1 MKKKNIKWYAL
12 AVLFLV
18 SVILIPLTY
27 SKYTQTYTRKIK
39 ITITSPSF
47 TVSFDANGGTGGQ
60 STSVTAKYGYDM
72 PAISTTKPTR
82 QGYTFMG
89 WYNNQ
94 DYTQGTQYYKANGT
108 SARTWNIGEATTL
121 YAGWKAN
128 EIVFADKTVTPTY
141 STGIISFNV
150 DEPTNGTGSYTFEKV
165 SGESDIIV
173 AANGS
178 VTIPAGKNA
187 GTYTVVIRA
196 TDAET
201 GKTDTA
207 TYTITIGKQTVNPV
221 TNLAVNKN
229 GKVTWANSSNATGYE
244 ISFDNGTTWTSST
257 SGTTYLT
264 ELTSTN
270 ANKTVQVRAIN
281 SDTTNYNTPSSVVS
295 KSVTIRTLTV
305 SSNDTTMGTV
315 SPTMVYVVNKATYST
330 SGNVLTLSDGRTIT
344 ATPATGYHF
353 VSWSSASGAISAN
366 STITAT
372 FEPNTDTAYTVNH
385 YVHDLGANTY
395 TLNSTDNLTGTTASS
410 VTLANLKKTIAGF
423 TYVDGY
429 TTGNTTKPTSGAVTT
444 TTILADGSRV
454 INLYYRRN
462 YLYIQYDMNGGSLSS
477 NHGEGY
483 DVSGT
488 LVTYNNNSN
497 HLRGVY
503 GSKVGDVD
511 LNTYRISSN
520 GLHNYSNSTA
530 INIIKNG
537 YKAINNA
544 EWNTKSDGSGIGYNQ
559 STTTY
564 EANDFAGANLA
575 TGDKTITLY
584 VNWEPV
590 NYSITYNLG
599 GGTQIN
605 PKTTYNIETAT
616 FTLVNPTKTGYTFAG
631 WTGSNGTTA
640 QTSVSITKGSTGNK
654 TYTANW
660 TANTYSIKFNKNAND
675 ATGTMSNLS
684 MTYDVAKNL
693 TANAFARTG
702 YTFAGWAT
710 STTGTVAYADGAEVI
725 NLATSGT
732 FDLYAKWTANEL
744 IFNNKSIAVIYSTS
758 NQTANVTAATNGTG
772 SYTYEKVAD
781 GSDAD
786 ITVSAAGVI
795 TIPGN
800 KSANTVTPYTVIIR
814 ATDNN
819 SGATKTATYTITV
832 NKQTVEPISNLQVAT
847 NGAVTWT
854 GSSNATGY
862 EISFD
867 GTTWVPAASGDN
879 FLTELTGTNS
889 NKTVHVRAVN
899 SDTTNYDGPSTE
911 LTKAVTI
918 RKLTVS
924 SNSTTMGTV
933 SPTTL
938 YVING
943 VTYST
948 SSNVLTLSDGRTV
961 TTTAKTGY
969 HFDSWSSTSGTIS
982 AAKSITA
989 TFAANTNT
997 AYKVNHYVH
1006 NLGTNTYTLNS
1017 TDNLTGTTAS
1027 SVTLANLKKTI
1038 AGFTYVD
1045 GYTTGNTTKPTSGA
1059 VTTTTILADGTRV
1072 INLYYRRNYL
1082 YVQYD
1087 MNGGSLA
1094 SSHGEGYST
1103 SGSLVT
1109 YNNDTKFLSG
1119 VYGGKVNNS
1128 VNTDTYVASGA
1139 GLLNPDS
1146 SSNINLVKEGY
1157 LPKDNEQ
1164 YNTSAN
1170 GTGTSYFDNGQD
1182 YDANGFAG
1190 ANLATGDKT
1199 VTIYVNWVPVN
1210 YSITYNLDG
1219 GTQTNPKTTYNIETA
1234 TFTLVNPTKTG
1245 YTFAGW
1251 TGSNGTTPQTSV
1263 SITKGSTGNKTY
1275 TANWTANTYTIVF
1288 NKNDE
1293 DATGTMAD
1301 LSMTYDVAKNLT
1313 LNSYTKTGYTFK
1325 GWATTPTGN
1334 VVYTDGQSVS
1344 NLATSGSKILYAVWA
1359 DETGPTISVTNGS
1372 TTSYLSNVYNATAG
1386 WNSTSGTFTP
1396 TVSAVDDGSGLASLE
1411 YVIDENDAT
1420 PESGWTSITSGTK
1433 LSLTKSYGI
1442 YYLHVKATDTDGN
1455 ISYATTKKFRLRYRV
1470 GYYDLVSNADLTIS
1484 AYTYSTVP
1492 STTARTP
1499 DAKTGYTFQG
1509 WYTEAAGG
1517 TKVADANVSY
1527 TPTKSIKLYAH
1538 WQKNISDLTI
1548 ELSETEYT
1556 YDGSAKTPTAV
1567 VKDGDT
1573 VLTAGTDYTISY
1585 TNNINA
1591 GTATAT
1597 ITMSNAYNSTTR
1609 AYYSGSTDLNFTI
1622 NKQKVNPVTSLAVS
1636 TAGKVTWTN
1645 SSNATGYEISID
1657 GTNWTSATSGVNYLS
1672 TITSTAGSRT
1682 VYVRAINSDTT
1693 NYITSDNATKAVTVV
1708 TLTTNSND
1716 TNYGTVNSSTYNVI
1730 SGVTYSTATNVL
1742 TVKSGSTTLKTI
1754 TATKKDATGYTTAFS
1769 NWSSTSGTITAN
1781 TTITAN
1787 FTRTTNTYSI
1797 TYNLN
1802 GGSVATANPESYNV
1816 TTTTFTLNNPTKT
1829 GYSFKGWSGTGLTG
1843 NTNTTVTIAKGSIGN
1858 RTYTANWTANSY
1870 TIVFNKNAS
1879 DATGTMADLAMTYDE
1894 AKNLTTLG
1902 YSRTGYTFQG
1912 WSSSASGNVEYSDGQ
1927 EVLNLAPTGSKILYA
1942 IWTPNVYTIT
1952 LNNQSAT
1959 TAGTTAIY
1967 EKYADGYYLN
1977 NSSGTVSNKMS
1988 TTANGITVPVRTGYT
2003 FEGYFTATN
2012 GGTQYI
2018 DANGKLTSSASAT
2031 QFSDAGT
2038 LYAHWSKPVSDLTNS
2053 IDPTSYVY
2061 DGTAKTPTETVIDGS
2076 TTLVKNTDYTIAFT
2090 NNTNVGT
2097 AVATITGKNA
2107 YNATTKAYYTGTTTI
2122 NYAINNAKLTF
2133 NKGTCTSVSGT
2144 ATLYTKKGA
2153 TVVYTGIQ
2161 NTTTGTIP
2169 TATKT
2174 GYTFNGWYTAS
2185 SSGSKV
2191 LNANGTFT
2199 GTAVSGY
2206 TTASAW
2212 NVTANKTLYAQCT
2225 PTIFTI
2231 TLNNQDATTAGTTA
2245 IYEKYNTGY
2254 YTDSAATTQMSTTAN
2269 SITVPERTGY
2279 TFEGYYT
2286 AANGGTQYIDAA
2298 GKLTSSASNTNFTA
2312 AGTLYAHWSK
2322 PVSDLTNTVSPTSYI
2337 YDGTAKTPTST
2348 VKDGSTTLV
2357 NNTDYTIAFT
2367 NNTNVGTAVATIT
2380 GKNVYNSTT
2389 KAYYTGT
2396 TTVNY
2401 AINNAKITFNAST
2414 GGVITGTTV
2423 TKALYTKKGATSL
2436 YTGIQ
2441 NTTASAVPSASKV
2454 GYTFAGWYTAETGG
2468 TKVLNADGTFT
2479 GSAVSGYTTT
2489 KAWDA
2494 IANKTLYAQYTKNNY
2509 TLTFDANGG
2518 SVSTTTKSVQY
2529 GTTYADLPTPTRTG
2543 YTFKGWYADLTG
2555 SSDYINYG
2563 REYNYTDAI
2572 SIHTSVYSSNWS
2584 SSSGKI
2590 YSSTETGGI
2599 QIGIESGKFIV
2610 YGYDSGVGYKSFT
2623 SNTTLAILS
2632 AGWHDFD
2639 YIFDGEYVYLYID
2652 GTLDKKSAAL
2662 TSGALGYNAT
2672 NSLFVGGEAVSSPT
2686 TPSGNNFNGYIGN
2699 IVINNNSTIT
2709 SSTTY
2714 NSISAPAQD
2723 LTLYA
2728 RWEPNVY
2735 TITLNN
2741 QSATSAGT
2749 ATIYEKYNTGYYTD
2763 SAATTQMSTTSNGI
2777 TVPTRT
2783 GYTFAGYYTTASGGT
2798 QYIDANGKL
2807 TSSASTTQFS
2817 ANGTLYAHWT
2827 KAVGDLTITATPT
2840 SKIYT
2845 GSALTFTTLT
2855 VKDGSTTLA
2864 VNTDYT
2870 VGYTNNT
2877 NVGTATATI
2886 SGKSAY
2892 NSTTKAFYTGTTTKT
2907 FAINNAKL
2915 TFDKNTGTSGGGTVY
2930 TRKNSTGVYT
2940 NVQGSTAGTIP
2951 TAAKT
2956 GYTLTGWYTAA
2967 TSGSKVLNADG
2978 TFTGTGVSGYTTASA
2993 WDVTEDKTLYAQWT
3007 PNGYTIVFNK
3017 NASDATGTM
3026 SNLSMTY
3033 DVAKALTTNAFTRTG
3048 YTFMGWSTSNSDIG
3062 IISDSS
3068 EYSKDNSAGTTY
3080 SNVKQWTINAPF
3092 AAGDVYQVEF
3102 DVKGSGTLTNFF
3114 YGASG
3119 YLKVSSVTQIDG
3131 DTVTNG
3137 TSADGGNNITLTS
3150 AYRHIT
3156 VRFTLGSSGDG
3167 SINKYLL
3174 FRAQAGCNAYVK
3186 NVRFYKVSSTSTAY
3200 ADGQTVKNLATSG
3213 NVNLYAIWKAN
3224 TYTVS
3229 FSPNGGTGGQSA
3241 NVTATYGSAMP
3252 TISTTAPTKAGY
3264 TFQGYYDTSAATG
3277 GTKYYNA
3284 DMSSART
3291 WNKTEST
3298 TLYARWVDDI
3308 SPVVVT
3314 TTPSNTWDL
3323 ANYVDFNATDAGSGI
3338 VGYNITTS
3346 TTAPTEWIPVVST
3359 VETTTETKYE
3369 LNAAWA
3375 RVFHHNTHWGSVLYS
3390 SASSGAEAKT
3400 SNTVDKYSVLGN
3412 IANYKNTTNWE
3423 FLLQYPNVSATQYNR
3438 WIQTSDPV
3446 TTTNSVTGY
3455 SAVHVDWT
3463 GNSWGGLALSSTNTH
3478 TLIDGSIGSSW
3489 WYAIGAYKAYSG
3501 GIPGPSGNVTSTVNL
3516 WARIDNLTHA
3526 TSVDLTR
3533 RIGDL
3538 KANQKYYVWVIDDA
3552 GNTAYKEVTISKV
3565 DTTVPSTATITSTNN
3580 VAVSQTATLTMGDNT
3595 GVTRYYFGKSNPT
3608 STNVTYTTIT
3618 SATSTTQTKTV
3629 DDGGTWY
3636 LAVQDA
3642 AGNRTTSSKVFYKTT
3657 FETNGGSVTPASVVT
3672 MTGNSFT
3679 LPTPT
3684 RTGYTFDGWYTNEAL
3699 TTAVT
3704 LTSGKYK
3711 PTASATLYAKWIVN
3725 QYTLTVKPNGGSF
3738 NGSTSNTTYTQ
3749 DYNSLKVLPL
3759 PTRTGYTFTGWTKS
3773 GSGIVT
3779 KYGTPKYNDETFT
3792 SSSNSMVVYN
3802 NSQNGTVTHTRI
3814 DKSSDDPMLN
3824 ASKMIQITTAG
3835 TASPGLGGYY
3845 QNTASYANALFYHVI
3860 VAKIPVGYSIQYA
3873 SNATGDGRTIEWL
3886 TPTAGTGEFEVYIY
3900 KHQCGSTGTFSSLG
3914 HVYLNGTAATSSN
3927 PVTWYVAYSNMFDA
3941 TNGTPEN
3948 ASQVFTY
3955 GAGATTLTANWTA
3968 NTYTVSFSP
3977 NGGTG
3982 GQSTNVTATYGSTMP
3997 TISTTAPT
4005 KEGYTFGGWYDTSA
4019 ATGGTQYY
4027 TAAGASARTWN
4038 KASDTTLY
4046 ARWIPIEYTV
4056 EYYQGNNSTTAG
4068 TTKFTTTSSHTYDAS
4083 KALTTYAALGGTAPN
4098 GWTFAGWSTTQDG
4111 TTVTYTDGQSVTNLS
4126 STSGA
4131 TVKLYAVFKRNVTF
4145 KSGVNKATSSNIEQK
4160 YNPYKTDKITA
4171 VTAPKLTA
4179 ISNWTA
4185 LGYRA
4190 DTTATTA
4197 DVAASTTATGTVTP
4211 TYNETNLTYYGV
4223 YSRVLTITYA
4233 GNSHTGGSTA
4243 NTTKTV
4249 YMNTNSTT
4257 TSNQS
4262 VNLATNGFTKTGHS
4276 WSSWKIG
4283 STNYAAGASYTAN
4296 VAYNASTFGA
4306 TATAQ
4311 WTANKYTI
4319 TYDYRNTVNSTYN
4332 TAGEY
4337 EDTGYL
4343 IDWDN
4348 DFTIT
4353 GVYQPATTKNRYL
4366 VIGNYNDGAKTL
4378 NIEINTDN
4386 KFRIYMGSNAVDDVS
4401 DTAIGTMNKALTY
4414 TFTWTASTKV
4424 YTLTVTGSN
4433 TSISMSGTYSAASGQ
4448 ATKTLR
4454 MGKADYRGDDTVF
4467 AKTSYMK
4474 NLKITKVYTYGN
4486 TLSNPDPVTRLGYT
4500 FNGWYTATSG
4510 GTQVT
4515 NSTAVP
4521 ASDTTYYAHWTAN
4534 TWYVRFNANNGSG
4547 TMNNQA
4553 MSFNTASTLTPNAFT
4568 RTNYEFVAWNLNA
4581 PGSSTLY
4588 TEAQSVSNFTKE
4600 PGGIVDLYAQ
4610 WRPTD
4615 YIVTFDGNGSTSGS
4629 TANQTINYGTA
4640 TALTA
4645 NGYSKTGYT
4654 FAGWTDGT
4662 NNLNNQASVNI
4673 NANLLY
4679 NTASPTIKA
4688 NSNGYRGYWNSNST
4702 GATAVTISDS
4712 PSNAIT
4718 KYINIPAN
4726 SSTATKYI
4734 FQGNVPLASG
4744 QTYTVS
4750 VWAKG
4755 TGSLVIKV
4763 GNDTPYKEATF
4774 TLTNNWTRYTMT
4786 FNGVAGDTA
4795 GENNARLKNERT
4807 NIYFGNTAGS
4817 SDIQISGMKLE
4828 RGSTATTYIDTS
4840 VNHSTVNNT
4849 YKLKAKWTANTYT
4862 ISFSPNG
4869 GTGGQ
4874 SANVTATY
4882 DSPMP
4887 AISTTAP
4894 TRTGYTFMGWYDN
4907 ANYAASGAKKYY
4919 NADGTSARNWDKASS
4934 TTLYAGWKANTYTVL
4949 FNKNGGTGGQ
4959 SANVTATYGANMPA
4973 INTTAPTKTNY
4984 LFMGW
4989 YDNADYTQ
4997 GTKYYNADGTSA
5009 RTYNKTANT
5018 TLYAGWVYKTATFD
5032 IGKNVNAK
5040 MKQLAGNSSAVY
5052 TLNDN
5057 NITAIQKST
5066 TAPTA
5071 ANMTSDHIVSTSDS
5085 VVPIY
5090 MWYDNGTIYWWSDG
5104 AVVYLN
5110 ENASNM
5116 FSQLK
5121 SLTTIDLSK
5130 YNSSKVTNMNGM
5142 FYSDIS
5148 LTTLDVSH
5156 FDTSKVLNMGSMFS
5170 GCSSLTSLDVSNWD
5184 TSSVIDMQ
5192 HMFSGCSSLTSLDVS
5207 NWDTSSVIDMQHM
5220 FSGCSSLTSLDVSH
5234 FDTSHVT
5241 NMSLMFNQC
5250 ISLTSLDVSNWD
5262 TSNVID
5268 MHAMFQICTSLAD
5281 LDVSQFNTSK
5291 VVYMNHIFTDC
5302 SSLTSLDVSN
5312 WDTSNVIDMQYM
5324 FDGCSSLTSL
5334 DVSHFDTS
5342 KVTNMTYMFNMC
5354 SSLQI
5359 LDLSSFDMS
5368 NVTNANYMLTSISSL
5383 EKLKTPQTYPS
5394 LSTVTITLPTT
5405 LYEIN
5410 NNNSYSTLDSTSPTQ
5425 TWIIKKYPVSFS
5437 VNNGTGGQSS
5447 TLYAGY
5453 GYAMPTI
5460 SVSAPTRA
5468 GYTFQGYYDT
5478 AADSGGTKYYNA
5490 NLTSARNYDKKTA
5503 TTLYARWIP
5512 NALVFNNQIIK
5523 KSFSSSAQ
5531 TANVT
5536 AATNGTGTY
5545 TYAKKSGTS
5554 DITVSS
5560 AGVITIPASKAGGS
5574 YSIVITATDSN
5585 SGATKDAT
5593 YTINITKLTLSAKT
5607 AIYTGSAISAN
5618 TATLTPATG
5627 GTITYT
5633 YYTNSSCTTKTST
5646 SDGASAAGTAPANV
5660 GQYYVKASVTANG
5673 NYAAAESS
5681 CVSHRI
5687 NNAAITFDANGGTLS
5702 GTGTLYTRKNSVNVY
5717 TGVRNSTPG
5726 TIPTASKAD
5735 SLFIG
5740 WFTSATGGY
5749 RVVTEYGDLYTS
5761 DGDVSEYTLSGRW
5774 DLAENK
5780 TLYAHYISVG
5790 DYVSYTPPTTSF
5802 TTDVNKTGCDSS
5814 NTIFPNEL
5822 TLWRVIRINSDGTFD
5837 AISDELSS
5845 TFVCLKG
5852 NKGYKMGVQV
5862 LNEIAAQYE
5871 SSSYTSGS
5879 RHFGYDSS
5887 TTTENLVSTRAY
5899 DGSNYNVPWSC
5910 STGESCNP
5918 SEPDGG
5924 GDLGYATDHTLVV
5937 LAYCQNNNCT
5947 TDDLSAKPHGSTE
5960 YANYWIASR
5969 GYVYT
5974 SATNYSF
5981 GIHRMLYDY
5990 YDYHNSV
5997 GNIGM
6002 KGNRNNV
6009 WETGSGAEYV
6019 RPILVFDSNIYNGSG
6034 SKSNPYTLVPR
6045 EMYNY

>member
-72 PAISTTKPTR
+72 PTISTAKPTR

-89 WYNNQ
+89 WYNNS
-94 DYTQGTQYYKANGT
+94 DYTQGTQYYTANGT

-128 EIVFADKTVTPTY
+128 DIVFANKTVTPTY
-141 STGIISFNV
+141 STGIISFVV
-150 DEPTNGTGSYTFEKV
+150 DDPTNGTGNYSFTKE

-173 AANGS
+173 AADGS
-178 VTIPAGKNA
+178 VTIPSGKPV

-196 TDAET
+196 TDTET

-221 TNLAVNKN
+221 TNLNVNKN
-229 GKVTWANSSNATGYE
+229 GVVTWAASSNATGYE

-257 SGTTYLT
+257 SGTSYLT
-264 ELTSTN
+264 ELTGTN
-270 ANKTVQVRAIN
+270 ATKTVKVRAIN
-281 SDTTNYNTPSSVVS
+281 SDTANYDTPSAVVS

-305 SSNDTTMGTV
+305 SSNDATMGTV
-315 SPTMVYVVNKATYST
+315 SPTTLNVVNNVTYTT

-353 VSWSSASGAISAN
+353 VSWSSASGTISAN

-372 FEPNTDTAYTVNH
+372 FAPNTDTAYTVNH
-385 YVHDLGANTY
+385 YVHDLGSNTY
-395 TLNSTDNLTGTTASS
+395 TLDSTDNLTGTTASS

-444 TTILADGSRV
+444 TTILADGTRV

-462 YLYIQYDMNGGSLSS
+462 YLFVQYHVNGGSLASS
-477 NHGEGY
+477 SAAY
-483 DVSGT
+483 GT
-488 LVTYNNNSN
+488 DDSLVTWTSN
-497 HLRGVY
+497 AESTKFLRGVY
-503 GSKVGDVD
+503 GGKVGSVN
-511 LNTYRISSN
+511 LNTYAATS
-520 GLHNYSNSTA
+520 GLHNYNNSSA
-530 INIIKNG
+530 INITKTG
-537 YKAINNA
+537 YTAKSNK
-544 EWNTKSDGSGIGYNQ
+544 EWNTKADGTGTSYNQ
-559 STTTY
+559 VTETY
-564 EANDFAGANLA
+564 NADGFGGADLS
-575 TGDKTITLY
+575 TGDQTVTIY
-584 VNWEPV
+584 VNWTPV
-590 NYSITYNLG
+590 NYTITYNLD
-599 GGTQIN
+599 GGTQTN
-605 PKTTYNIETAT
+605 PKTSYNIETAT

-631 WTGSNGTTA
+631 WTGSNGTTP
-640 QTSVSITKGSTGNK
+640 QTSVSITKGTTGNK

-660 TANTYSIKFNKNAND
+660 TANTYSIKFNKNATD

-693 TANAFARTG
+693 TANAFTRTG

-911 LTKAVTI
+911 LTKTVTI

-961 TTTAKTGY
+961 TATAKTGY

-982 AAKSITA
+982 AATTITA

-1094 SSHGEGYST
+1094 SSHGAGYST

-1109 YNNDTKFLSG
+1109 YNDDTKFLSG

-1128 VNTDTYVASGA
+1128 VNTDTYVASGV

-1146 SSNINLVKEGY
+1146 STNINLVKEGY

-1164 YNTSAN
+1164 YNTAADGS
-1170 GTGTSYFDNGQD
+1170 GTSYFDNGQD

-1210 YSITYNLDG
+1210 YSITYNLNG
-1219 GTQTNPKTTYNIETA
+1219 GTQTNPKTTYNVETA

-1251 TGSNGTTPQTSV
+1251 TGSNGSTPQTSV

-1275 TANWTANTYTIVF
+1275 TANWTANSYTIVF

-1301 LSMTYDVAKNLT
+1301 LSMTYDEAKNLT

-1325 GWATTPTGN
+1325 GWATTPTGD

-1359 DETGPTISVTNGS
+1359 DETGPTISVTSADGTKNYLTTAYTVNADNGK
-1372 TTSYLSNVYNATAG
+1372 NTAA
-1386 WNSTSGTFTP
+1386 FKP
-1396 TVSAVDDGSGLASLE
+1396 TVSAVDDGSGLVTLE
-1411 YVIDENDAT
+1411 YVIDQNSTA
-1420 PESGWTSITSGTK
+1420 PETGYTEITSGTN
-1433 LSLTKSYGI
+1433 LSLTKAFGL
-1442 YYLHVKATDTDGN
+1442 YYLHVRATDADSNVSTV
-1455 ISYATTKKFRLRYRV
+1455 TTKVFTIRYRIY
-1470 GYYDLVSNADLTIS
+1470 YYDYVTNTSNTANGYVTPPNTSI
-1484 AYTYSTVP
+1484 
-1492 STTARTP
+1492 TTRTP
-1499 DAKTGYTFQG
+1499 ATKTGYTFLG
-1509 WYTEAAGG
+1509 WYTKANGG
-1517 TKVADANVSY
+1517 TRVIGANETY
-1527 TPTKSIKLYAH
+1527 MPTKSIQLIAH
-1538 WQKNISDLTI
+1538 WQKNISDLSI

-1556 YDGSAKTPTAV
+1556 YDGSEKTPTAV

-1622 NKQKVNPVTSLAVS
+1622 NKQKVNPVTNLAVS
-1636 TAGKVTWTN
+1636 TAGVVTWTN

-1672 TITSTAGSRT
+1672 TITSTTGSRT
-1682 VYVRAINSDTT
+1682 IYVRAINSDTT
-1693 NYITSDNATKAVTVV
+1693 NYITSDNTTKAVTVV
-1708 TLTTNSND
+1708 TLTTNSNN

-1754 TATKKDATGYTTAFS
+1754 TATKKDADGYTTAFS
-1769 NWSSTSGTITAN
+1769 NWSSTSGTITSN

-1797 TYNLN
+1797 TYNLD

-1816 TTTTFTLNNPTKT
+1816 TTATFTLTNPTKT

-1843 NTNTTVTIAKGSIGN
+1843 DTNTTVTIAKGSTGN

-1927 EVLNLAPTGSKILYA
+1927 EVSNLATTGSKILYA

-2003 FEGYFTATN
+2003 FEGYYTKAN

-2018 DANGKLTSSASAT
+2018 DANGKLTSSASVT
-2031 QFSDAGT
+2031 QFSAAGT
-2038 LYAHWSKPVSDLTNS
+2038 LYAHWSKPVSELTNS
-2053 IDPTSYVY
+2053 IDPTSYIY
-2061 DGTAKTPTETVIDGS
+2061 DGTAKTPTETVKDGS
-2076 TTLVKNTDYTIAFT
+2076 TTLVKNTDYTITFT

-2097 AVATITGKNA
+2097 AVATITGKTA

-2153 TVVYTGIQ
+2153 TGVYTGIQ
-2161 NTTTGTIP
+2161 NTTAGTIP

-2185 SSGSKV
+2185 SDGSQV
-2191 LNANGTFT
+2191 LNADGSFT

-2225 PTIFTI
+2225 PTIFAI
-2231 TLNNQDATTAGTTA
+2231 TLNNQDATTAGTTE

-2269 SITVPERTGY
+2269 GITVPTRDGY

-2286 AANGGTQYIDAA
+2286 AANGGTQYIDAT
-2298 GKLTSSASNTNFTA
+2298 GKLTSSASTTQFTA

-2322 PVSDLTNTVSPTSYI
+2322 PVSELTNSVSPTSYI
-2337 YDGTAKTPTST
+2337 YDGTAKSPTPT
-2348 VKDGSTTLV
+2348 VKDGTTTLV
-2357 NNTDYTIAFT
+2357 KNTDYTIAFT

-2380 GKNVYNSTT
+2380 GSNVYNATT

-2396 TTVNY
+2396 ATVNY

-2414 GGVITGTTV
+2414 GGVITGTT
-2423 TKALYTKKGATSL
+2423 TSKALYTKKGATSL
-2436 YTGIQ
+2436 YTGVQ
-2441 NTTASAVPSASKV
+2441 NTTTSSVPTASKV
-2454 GYTFAGWYTAETGG
+2454 GYSFAGWYTAASGG

-2479 GSAVSGYTTT
+2479 SSAVSGYTTT
-2489 KAWDA
+2489 NAWDVT
-2494 IANKTLYAQYTKNNY
+2494 ANKTLYAQYTKNNY

-2543 YTFKGWYADLTG
+2543 YTFKGWYADLTT

-2563 REYNYTDAI
+2563 REYNHTNAI
-2572 SIHTSVYSSNWS
+2572 SIHTTVYSSNWS
-2584 SSSGKI
+2584 SATGKI
-2590 YSSTETGGI
+2590 YSSTESGGI
-2599 QIGIESGKFIV
+2599 QLGIDSGKFIV
-2610 YGYDSGVGYKSFT
+2610 YGYDSGVGYKNFT
-2623 SNTTLAILS
+2623 SNTTLASLS

-2639 YIFDGEYVYLYID
+2639 FVFDGEYVYLYID
-2652 GTLDKKSAAL
+2652 GTLDKKSAAFS
-2662 TSGALGYNAT
+2662 SGKLGYNGT
-2672 NSLFVGGEAVSSPT
+2672 NSLFVGAEAVASPT
-2686 TPSGNNFNGYIGN
+2686 APSGYNFNGYIGN
-2699 IVINNNSTIT
+2699 IVINNNSNLV

-2714 NSISAPAQD
+2714 NSFSAPAQD

-2728 RWEPNVY
+2728 RWE
-2735 TITLNN
+2735 
-2741 QSATSAGT
+2741 
-2749 ATIYEKYNTGYYTD
+2749 
-2763 SAATTQMSTTSNGI
+2763 
-2777 TVPTRT
+2777 
-2783 GYTFAGYYTTASGGT
+2783 
-2798 QYIDANGKL
+2798 
-2807 TSSASTTQFS
+2807 
-2817 ANGTLYAHWT
+2817 
-2827 KAVGDLTITATPT
+2827 
-2840 SKIYT
+2840 
-2845 GSALTFTTLT
+2845 
-2855 VKDGSTTLA
+2855 
-2864 VNTDYT
+2864 
-2870 VGYTNNT
+2870 
-2877 NVGTATATI
+2877 
-2886 SGKSAY
+2886 
-2892 NSTTKAFYTGTTTKT
+2892 
-2907 FAINNAKL
+2907 
-2915 TFDKNTGTSGGGTVY
+2915 
-2930 TRKNSTGVYT
+2930 
-2940 NVQGSTAGTIP
+2940 
-2951 TAAKT
+2951 
-2956 GYTLTGWYTAA
+2956 
-2967 TSGSKVLNADG
+2967 
-2978 TFTGTGVSGYTTASA
+2978 
-2993 WDVTEDKTLYAQWT
+2993 
-3007 PNGYTIVFNK
+3007 
-3017 NASDATGTM
+3017 
-3026 SNLSMTY
+3026 
-3033 DVAKALTTNAFTRTG
+3033 
-3048 YTFMGWSTSNSDIG
+3048 
-3062 IISDSS
+3062 
-3068 EYSKDNSAGTTY
+3068 
-3080 SNVKQWTINAPF
+3080 
-3092 AAGDVYQVEF
+3092 
-3102 DVKGSGTLTNFF
+3102 
-3114 YGASG
+3114 
-3119 YLKVSSVTQIDG
+3119 
-3131 DTVTNG
+3131 
-3137 TSADGGNNITLTS
+3137 
-3150 AYRHIT
+3150 
-3156 VRFTLGSSGDG
+3156 
-3167 SINKYLL
+3167 
-3174 FRAQAGCNAYVK
+3174 
-3186 NVRFYKVSSTSTAY
+3186 
-3200 ADGQTVKNLATSG
+3200 
-3213 NVNLYAIWKAN
+3213 AN

-3252 TISTTAPTKAGY
+3252 TISTTAPTRAGY
-3264 TFQGYYDTSAATG
+3264 TFQGWYDNADCTATG
-3277 GTKYYNA
+3277 AKKYYNA
-3284 DMSSART
+3284 DGTSAAT
-3291 WNKTEST
+3291 WDKTAAT
-3298 TLYARWVDDI
+3298 TLYAGWIDDI

-3314 TTPSNTWDL
+3314 TTPSTTWDL
-3323 ANYVDFNATDAGSGI
+3323 ENYVDFNATDAGSGI

-3346 TTAPTEWIPVVST
+3346 TTVPTEWIPVVST

-3390 SASSGAEAKT
+3390 SASSGAEAKS
-3400 SNTVDKYSVLGN
+3400 SNTVDKYSVLDN
-3412 IANYKNTTNWE
+3412 IANYKNSTNWE
-3423 FLLQYPNVSATQYNR
+3423 FLLQYPNVSTTQYNR
-3438 WIQTSDPV
+3438 WTQTSNPI

-3455 SAVHVDWT
+3455 TAVHVDWT
-3463 GNSWGGLALSSTNTH
+3463 GNSWFGLALTSSNTSTS
-3478 TLIDGSIGSSW
+3478 TLIDGSNGNSW
-3489 WYAIGAYKAYSG
+3489 WYAIGAYKAYNG

-3516 WARIDNLTHA
+3516 WARIDNLTPA
-3526 TSVDLTR
+3526 TSTNLTR

-3595 GVTRYYFGKSNPT
+3595 GVTRYYFGTSNPST
-3608 STNVTYTTIT
+3608 TNVTYTTIT
-3618 SATSTTQTKTV
+3618 SAASVEKNATV
-3629 DDGGTWY
+3629 NNGGTWY
-3636 LAVQDA
+3636 LSVQDA
-3642 AGNRTTSSKVFYKTT
+3642 AGNRKISSKVFYKTT
-3657 FETNGGSVTPASVVT
+3657 FESNGGSVSPASVVT

-3684 RTGYTFDGWYTNEAL
+3684 KEGYTFAGWYTNEEL

-3711 PTASATLYAKWIVN
+3711 PTASATLYAKWTVN

-3759 PTRTGYTFTGWTKS
+3759 PTRTGYTFNGWTKS
-3773 GSGIVT
+3773 GSGTVT
-3779 KYGTPKYNDETFT
+3779 KYGAPKYNDETFT

-3802 NSQNGTVTHTRI
+3802 NSQNGTVTHARI

-3860 VAKIPVGYSIQYA
+3860 VAKIPVGYNIQYA
-3873 SNATGDGRTIEWL
+3873 SNATGDGRTVEWL

-3914 HVYLNGTAATSSN
+3914 HVYINGTAATSTN

-3982 GQSTNVTATYGSTMP
+3982 GQSANVTATYGSAMP

-4005 KEGYTFGGWYDTSA
+4005 REGYTFGGWYDTSA

-4038 KASDTTLY
+4038 KTSATTLY
-4046 ARWIPIEYTV
+4046 ARWIPIQYTV

-4068 TTKFTTTSSHTYDAS
+4068 TTKFTTTSTHTYAAS
-4083 KALTTYAALGGTAPN
+4083 EALTTYATLGGTAPS
-4098 GWTFAGWSTTQDG
+4098 GWTLAGWSTTQDG
-4111 TTVTYTDGQSVTNLS
+4111 TTVTYTDGQSVTNLA

-4145 KSGVNKATSSNIEQK
+4145 KSGVNKATSSNVEQK

-4190 DTTATTA
+4190 DETATTA
-4197 DVAASTTATGTVTP
+4197 DVTASTTATGTVTP
-4211 TYNETNLTYYGV
+4211 AYNETNLTYYGV
-4223 YSRVLTITYA
+4223 YSRVLTIAYA

-4257 TSNQS
+4257 TSDQS
-4262 VNLATNGFTKTGHS
+4262 VNLATNGFTRTGYT

-4306 TATAQ
+4306 TATSQ
-4311 WTANKYTI
+4311 WQANTYTI
-4319 TYDYRNTVNSTYN
+4319 TYDYNTSNTYFGIAN
-4332 TAGEY
+4332 EY

-4343 IDWDN
+4343 IDWSN
-4348 DFTIT
+4348 DFTISGIYRPRT
-4353 GVYQPATTKNRYL
+4353 SAKNYL
-4366 VIGNYNDGAKTL
+4366 VIGNYDDGAKTL
-4378 NIEINTDN
+4378 SIEINTDK
-4386 KFRIYMGSNAVDDVS
+4386 KFKILMGNGTVNAVSSTTIGKYDV
-4401 DTAIGTMNKALTY
+4401 DITY
-4414 TFTWTASTKV
+4414 SFTWTASTKT
-4424 YTLTVTGSN
+4424 YTFTATG
-4433 TSISMSGTYSAASGQ
+4433 TSTNVSMTGTYAGASGV

-4454 MGKADYRGDDTVF
+4454 MGKTDYRENGSATFD
-4467 AKTSYMK
+4467 AASYERA
-4474 NLKITKVYTYGN
+4474 LKITKKYTYGN
-4486 TLSNPDPVTRLGYT
+4486 KLDNPTPVTRVSYD
-4500 FNGWYTATSG
+4500 FNGWYTAKSG

-4515 NSTAVP
+4515 NDTNVP
-4521 ASDTTYYAHWTAN
+4521 AANTTYYAHWTGQ
-4534 TWYVRFNANNGSG
+4534 TYVIKFNANGGSG
-4547 TMNNQA
+4547 TMADETFTFGTNKA
-4553 MSFNTASTLTPNAFT
+4553 LTANAFT
-4568 RTNYEFVAWNLNA
+4568 RTNYEFVYWSTNA
-4581 PGSSTLY
+4581 AGTGSLY
-4588 TEAQSVSNFTKE
+4588 TDQQTSTGFIKNSQSPLT
-4600 PGGIVDLYAQ
+4600 IYAQ
-4610 WRPTD
+4610 WRPTN
-4615 YIVTFDGNGSTSGS
+4615 YTVVFNANGGSGT

-4662 NNLNNQASVNI
+4662 NNLNNKASVNI

-4679 NTASPTIKA
+4679 NTSAPTVNT
-4688 NSNGYRGYWNSNST
+4688 NSAGYAGYWRKNST
-4702 GATAVTISDS
+4702 NATVVDISNS

-4718 KYINIPAN
+4718 KAIKIPAN
-4726 SSTATKYI
+4726 TTSATYYVD
-4734 FQGNVPLASG
+4734 QTNVPLASG

-4755 TGSLVIKV
+4755 SGTLAIKV
-4763 GNDTPYKEATF
+4763 GNGSPYKEETF

-4786 FNGVAGDTA
+4786 FNGVPGDTA
-4795 GENNARLKNERT
+4795 GTDNARVATERT
-4807 NIYFGNTAGS
+4807 HVSFGITAGS
-4817 SDIQISGMKLE
+4817 GETQICGMKLE
-4828 RGSTATTYIDTS
+4828 RGSTATAYIDTS
-4840 VNHSTVNNT
+4840 RNNQ
-4849 YKLKAKWTANTYT
+4849 YILNPRWTANTYT
-4862 ISFSPNG
+4862 VSFSPNNG
-4869 GTGGQ
+4869 SGGQ

-4882 DSPMP
+4882 GQAMP
-4887 AISTTAP
+4887 AISTTKP

-4907 ANYAASGAKKYY
+4907 ADYTQGTQYYTAAGASARTY
-4919 NADGTSARNWDKASS
+4919 NKTSA
-4934 TTLYAGWKANTYTVL
+4934 TTLYAGWKANTYTVS
-4949 FNKNGGTGGQ
+4949 FNANGGSGGQ
-4959 SANVTATYGANMPA
+4959 SANVTATYGAEMPT
-4973 INTTAPTKTNY
+4973 INTTAPTKTDY

-4997 GTKYYNADGTSA
+4997 GTQYYTAAGASA
-5009 RTYNKTANT
+5009 RTYNKTSTT
-5018 TLYAGWVYKTATFD
+5018 TLYAGWVYKTAKFD
-5032 IGKNVNAK
+5032 TGVKFVIK
-5040 MKQLAGNSSAVY
+5040 MKELAGNTDVTY
-5052 TLNDN
+5052 HTPDT
-5057 NITAIQKST
+5057 NITSVRRSA

-5071 ANMTSDHIVSTSDS
+5071 ENMTPTHKISASDS
-5085 VVPIY
+5085 VMPIY
-5090 MWYDNGTIYWWSDG
+5090 MWYDNGTIYWWSD
-5104 AVVYLN
+5104 AAIVYLN
-5110 ENASNM
+5110 ELSYGM
-5116 FSQLK
+5116 FRNLK
-5121 SLTTIDLSK
+5121 SLTYIDTTDFNTSKVTDMSEMFEYSNSLTTLDLSNFDTSNVTDMNYMFN
-5130 YNSSKVTNMNGM
+5130 YNSSLTTLDLSNFNTSKVTNMQGM
-5142 FYSDIS
+5142 FAECTNLTSLNIS
-5148 LTTLDVSH
+5148 S
-5156 FDTSKVLNMGSMFS
+5156 FDTSEVTNMVSMFRN
-5170 GCSSLTSLDVSNWD
+5170 CNSLTSLDVSN
-5184 TSSVIDMQ
+5184 
-5192 HMFSGCSSLTSLDVS
+5192 
-5207 NWDTSSVIDMQHM
+5207 
-5220 FSGCSSLTSLDVSH
+5220 
-5234 FDTSHVT
+5234 
-5241 NMSLMFNQC
+5241 FN
-5250 ISLTSLDVSNWD
+5250 
-5262 TSNVID
+5262 
-5268 MHAMFQICTSLAD
+5268 
-5281 LDVSQFNTSK
+5281 
-5291 VVYMNHIFTDC
+5291 
-5302 SSLTSLDVSN
+5302 
-5312 WDTSNVIDMQYM
+5312 
-5324 FDGCSSLTSL
+5324 
-5334 DVSHFDTS
+5334 TS
-5342 KVTNMTYMFNMC
+5342 KVTNMNSMFSDC
-5354 SSLQI
+5354 SSI
-5359 LDLSSFDMS
+5359 TSLDLSSFDMS
-5368 NVTNANYMLTSISSL
+5368 SIVSPSPNVVNAGYILYRMFSL
-5383 EKLKTPQTYPS
+5383 ERLKTPKVYPINS
-5394 LSTVTITLPTT
+5394 SDNISLPTT
-5405 LYEIN
+5405 MFEEN
-5410 NNNSYSTLDSTSPTQ
+5410 NNNSYSTLDNTSPTQ
-5425 TWIIKKYPVSFS
+5425 TWIVKKYAVAFS
-5437 VNNGTGGQSS
+5437 PNGGTGGQNSTVYVSYSS
-5447 TLYAGY
+5447 
-5453 GYAMPTI
+5453 AMPAINTT
-5460 SVSAPTRA
+5460 APTRA
-5468 GYTFQGYYDT
+5468 GYTFMGWYDNANYT
-5478 AADSGGTKYYNA
+5478 QGTKYYNVDG
-5490 NLTSARNYDKKTA
+5490 TSAKTYDKKTSI
-5503 TTLYARWIP
+5503 TLYAGW
-5512 NALVFNNQIIK
+5512 K
-5523 KSFSSSAQ
+5523 
-5531 TANVT
+5531 ANKYIVILNGYSGT
-5536 AATNGTGTY
+5536 LPETTGWTTVVTNGDGYSSTYKELEYGSAYGTLPTPTRDGYTFYGWGNGMPIGDFTRAASATAKNNYYPIDYGIQPGVTY
-5545 TYAKKSGTS
+5545 TITMDSAAVTTGSASVFTVRIYDFTS
-5554 DITVSS
+5554 STSLAQLDV
-5560 AGVITIPASKAGGS
+5560 AFG
-5574 YSIVITATDSN
+5574 N
-5585 SGATKDAT
+5585 NL
-5593 YTINITKLTLSAKT
+5593 TINITAPTTADPSHNIRLLVYSGKAGQTQNVGTSFTNVNVMTTGTSLSFISSSSTVNYAGT
-5607 AIYTGSAISAN
+5607 HELYAIWQFN
-5618 TATLTPATG
+5618 NPATP
-5627 GTITYT
+5627 TITRTTSNTKVYNESALGLSCST
-5633 YYTNSSCTTKTST
+5633 STTYGNNTQLYYQFGWSSSSSGTVTWIGSFSTTNTYSIPKSEYIGTRYYTCRVYAKDINPYTQM
-5646 SDGASAAGTAPANV
+5646 SDGIEASSRIAM
-5660 GQYYVKASVTANG
+5660 YYVNA
-5673 NYAAAESS
+5673 
-5681 CVSHRI
+5681 RI
-5687 NNAAITFDANGGTLS
+5687 DLNANGGTLTGGNNPIYVGYNQANLYS
-5702 GTGTLYTRKNSVNVY
+5702 SRTALTAGTL
-5717 TGVRNSTPG
+5717 
-5726 TIPTASKAD
+5726 PTASKTGYIF
-5735 SLFIG
+5735 LG
-5740 WFTSATGGY
+5740 WYTAATGGTQVIDANGNIVPSVSGWTNSSGQWI
-5749 RVVTEYGDLYTS
+5749 RGSTS
-5761 DGDVSEYTLSGRW
+5761 NTANTTV
-5774 DLAENK
+5774 
-5780 TLYAHYISVG
+5780 LYAQYADVWAEHLEYDNTASG
-5790 DYVSYTPPTTSF
+5790 L
-5802 TTDVNKTGCDSS
+5802 TDTNGNPCTDAQCAIDA
-5814 NTIFPNEL
+5814 L
-5822 TLWRVIRINSDGTFD
+5822 T
-5837 AISDELSS
+5837 
-5845 TFVCLKG
+5845 
-5852 NKGYKMGVQV
+5852 
-5862 LNEIAAQYE
+5862 
-5871 SSSYTSGS
+5871 
-5879 RHFGYDSS
+5879 
-5887 TTTENLVSTRAY
+5887 
-5899 DGSNYNVPWSC
+5899 
-5910 STGESCNP
+5910 
-5918 SEPDGG
+5918 
-5924 GDLGYATDHTLVV
+5924 
-5937 LAYCQNNNCT
+5937 
-5947 TDDLSAKPHGSTE
+5947 
-5960 YANYWIASR
+5960 
-5969 GYVYT
+5969 
-5974 SATNYSF
+5974 
-5981 GIHRMLYDY
+5981 RM
-5990 YDYHNSV
+5990 V
-5997 GNIGM
+5997 
-6002 KGNRNNV
+6002 
-6009 WETGSGAEYV
+6009 
-6019 RPILVFDSNIYNGSG
+6019 
-6034 SKSNPYTLVPR
+6034 KS
-6045 EMYNY
+6045 